1 MTATTEPTARLD
13 ERQFEHYLGRDT
25 KTNVLFVGV
34 LADEIRRYA
43 AERGVTLERVCTPRY
58 IERDGRRERIGDD
71 IKIDEAAVD
80 LIEQAIFAAV
90 RAMRRTVNRAAVM
103 AEGVCAMSAT
113 TAVPINRTRLAA
125 MMQNQGVSGRQLA
138 KAAGYRS
145 HTHVQRVLRGE
156 AGAVGSDPARR
167 IALYLGVDV
176 DDLA

>member
-1 MTATTEPTARLD
+1 MSTTTTEPTAMFD

-80 LIEQAIFAAV
+80 LIDRAIFAAV
-90 RAMRRTVNRAAVM
+90 RAMRRTVNKAADV
-103 AEGVCAMSAT
+103 AEG
-113 TAVPINRTRLAA
+113 
-125 MMQNQGVSGRQLA
+125 
-138 KAAGYRS
+138 
-145 HTHVQRVLRGE
+145 
-156 AGAVGSDPARR
+156 GAR
-167 IALYLGVDV
+167 
-176 DDLA
+176 